1 MLVSLYVLSTGL
13 RPVMQVPTVRSAGF
27 MAFVSVVALSVLWLL
42 PSALGLA
49 IGFLAA

>member
-1 MLVSLYVLSTGL
+1 
-13 RPVMQVPTVRSAGF
+13 